1 MQVFAIPTS
10 LRQDLQHPHIHP
22 IIEPCIDKRD
32 AAQKRRDKVEQYAGN
47 SKITANKRR
56 KKFDFSKQPP
66 VSKILRTK
74 DAKSAIYGRS
84 KVAIRHSPRAAGRV
98 R

>member
-32 AAQKRRDKVEQYAGN
+32 AAQKRRDKVE
-47 SKITANKRR
+47 
-56 KKFDFSKQPP
+56 
-66 VSKILRTK
+66 
-74 DAKSAIYGRS
+74 
-84 KVAIRHSPRAAGRV
+84 
-98 R
+98 